1 MEQIFYTVYM
11 NIILYDKLLHILNI
25 SMVFLYGLNYYVY
38 HKLEHNVGR
47 RVTKY
52 GGFKDT
58 LRRCRYKH
66 VNRGGGAK

>member
-1 MEQIFYTVYM
+1 MEQMFYTV
-11 NIILYDKLLHILNI
+11 YDKLLHILNV

-47 RVTKY
+47 KVTKY
-52 GGFKDT
+52 GRFKDT

-66 VNRGGGAK
+66 VDRGGGAK